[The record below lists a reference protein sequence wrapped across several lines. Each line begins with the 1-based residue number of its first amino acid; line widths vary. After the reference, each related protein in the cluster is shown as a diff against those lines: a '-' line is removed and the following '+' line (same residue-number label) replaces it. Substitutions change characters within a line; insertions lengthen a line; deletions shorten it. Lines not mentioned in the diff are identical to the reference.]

1 MLPFNLG
8 GLAYAKPLSTMH
20 ALCFERPWNEK
31 AFSDL
36 LCLPTT
42 RAYLNDEA
50 FVLFSV
56 CADQA
61 EILTL
66 GVVPQARKKGV
77 ALALLNFSIENL
89 KKEGIKEIFLDVNI
103 NNLPARRLYEKADFE
118 QISVRKDYYDEGTQ
132 KSDALILKKTL

>member
-1 MLPFNLG
+1 MLPFNQG
-8 GLAYAKPLSTMH
+8 GLSYAKPLSAMH
-20 ALCFERPWNEK
+20 ALCFERAWNEK
-31 AFSDL
+31 AFADL

-42 RAYLNDEA
+42 RTYLNDVA

-66 GVVPQARKKGV
+66 GVVPNARQKGI
-77 ALALLNFSIENL
+77 ALTLLNHSIENL
-89 KKEGIKEIFLDVNI
+89 KKEGVKEIFLDVNI
-103 NNLPARRLYEKADFE
+103 NNLPARKLYERADFK
-118 QISVRKDYYDEGTQ
+118 QISVRKDYYDEDGQ